1 MTSPVKNSSM
11 GVSLQDWCGWE
22 AVCSQYIISDRQVY
36 KIKMPAEPMM
46 REEQINCTSSGALQA
61 KVKDDAED
69 LNKDTKD
76 EELHLNVEEDPRG
89 VTQQSNQDN
98 LVLYTIVCIQL
109 RLLVCI
115 PPCALH
121 LSDISTRNTVHTVK
135 SESIHSVGSGFSSI
149 SPSNLGQISKSGTV
163 LKS

>member
-11 GVSLQDWCGWE
+11 GVNLQDWCGWE

-89 VTQQSNQDN
+89 VTQQSNQDS
-98 LVLYTIVCIQL
+98 LVLYTIVYIQL

-121 LSDISTRNTVHTVK
+121 
-135 SESIHSVGSGFSSI
+135 
-149 SPSNLGQISKSGTV
+149 
-163 LKS
+163 